1 MKPKPLLCL
10 LFLST
15 QWVGLWERCSGGQ
28 WQVLANPTREA
39 LSGGWQT
46 PLVQWN
52 TLVLTVIE

>member
-28 WQVLANPTREA
+28 WQVLPNLTREA
-39 LSGGWQT
+39 SQAAGRH
-46 PLVQWN
+46 LVQWN